1 MCVGEVFSVD
11 SAYLMLAE
19 GKKGEE
25 EEEEEEEGKKEEE
38 GDLAEKGARTG
49 RSPAASCL
57 LACDRPR
64 ARPRVCDE
72 CARVCVSVIQS
83 PPAVGVS
90 YCFPTA
96 ATLKRTGHQMRVPQI
111 LFHVD
116 VLEQTDGAH

>member
-1 MCVGEVFSVD
+1 
-11 SAYLMLAE
+11 MLAE

-25 EEEEEEEGKKEEE
+25 EEEEEE
-38 GDLAEKGARTG
+38 GDLAEKGARRG
-49 RSPAASCL
+49 RSRQA
-57 LACDRPR
+57 LATDRVR
-64 ARPRVCDE
+64 AREGVCDP
-72 CARVCVSVIQS
+72 V